1 MKKIIIIIISYLLQI
16 NGFADEQKPNDA
28 ASVLWTDGKITPEQP
43 FKAKVVAAGG
53 ISPWSGKIVMYLR
66 EDSEKGRLLEVMIGV
81 GIGTGIQFT
90 EITQN
95 SFDETLKQ
103 MSKER
108 SYHSCVFFEPVEV
121 SNFVWVTGIG
131 DVGKKLGDNEIVKRV
146 YLESLEKDKQKDT
159 AVPDTS
165 SNPKSK

>member
-1 MKKIIIIIISYLLQI
+1 MIISCLLQV

-28 ASVLWTDGKITPEQP
+28 ASLLWRDGKITPEQP

-53 ISPWSGKIVMYLR
+53 LSPWSGETVIYLR
-66 EDSEKGRLLEVMIGV
+66 EDGENGRLLKVMIGV
-81 GIGTGIQFT
+81 ATRSGINYT
-90 EITQN
+90 EITQKDFN
-95 SFDETLKQ
+95 EILKQ
-103 MSKER
+103 MNKER

-121 SNFVWVTGIG
+121 SNFVWVTGLG
-131 DVGKKLGDNEIVKRV
+131 NVGKKLGDDEIVKRV

-165 SNPKSK
+165 SNP